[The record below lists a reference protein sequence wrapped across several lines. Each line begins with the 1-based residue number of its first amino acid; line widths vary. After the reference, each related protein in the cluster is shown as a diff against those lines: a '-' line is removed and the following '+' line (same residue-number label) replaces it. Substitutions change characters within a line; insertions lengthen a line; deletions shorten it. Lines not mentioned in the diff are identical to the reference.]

1 MLARAR
7 SLLTRLVSEDDAAR
21 LARVAYHVLRAAKKF
36 AQALASTAWVLG
48 TTTLVMVMPL
58 VFEIDREQALGYS
71 AAIPA

>member
-7 SLLTRLVSEDDAAR
+7 SLLTRLVSDADAAR
-21 LARVAYHVLRAAKKF
+21 LARVAYHVLRAAKKV
-36 AQALASTAWVLG
+36 ARALASTAWVLG